1 MFVYSD
7 KLVAYRFI
15 MWLSPSL
22 VQGDGLQI
30 RHRRFES
37 CQPLLVFIWAFLDCE
52 DILQSIFLTN
62 LEIGFKNVD
71 IKIKEVFLDKMGK

>member
-1 MFVYSD
+1 MGTLYHVV
-7 KLVAYRFI
+7 VAKSGSRRGVAASV
-15 MWLSPSL
+15 L
-22 VQGDGLQI
+22 
-30 RHRRFES
+30 RRFES

-71 IKIKEVFLDKMGK
+71 IKIKEVFLDKVGK